1 VREIQRCTRWLSGQ
15 EGAPKRASRCSKR
28 LMSLQC
34 ADISQLFGRLA
45 TPCSKLVPENRNFGF
60 VKPGSLDLPKDREAQ
75 AGTVRQL
82 GGPGYLQPDI
92 ETDREILIAGE
103 PDRPCIDRESPAAAF
118 HGAERRAL
126 IPNRKVDG
134 VPGVFQRNLARE
146 NCSFDISCRRESARL
161 LPSMAGVL

>member
-1 VREIQRCTRWLSGQ
+1 
-15 EGAPKRASRCSKR
+15 
-28 LMSLQC
+28 
-34 ADISQLFGRLA
+34 
-45 TPCSKLVPENRNFGF
+45 
-60 VKPGSLDLPKDREAQ
+60 
-75 AGTVRQL
+75 
-82 GGPGYLQPDI
+82 
-92 ETDREILIAGE
+92 LIAGE